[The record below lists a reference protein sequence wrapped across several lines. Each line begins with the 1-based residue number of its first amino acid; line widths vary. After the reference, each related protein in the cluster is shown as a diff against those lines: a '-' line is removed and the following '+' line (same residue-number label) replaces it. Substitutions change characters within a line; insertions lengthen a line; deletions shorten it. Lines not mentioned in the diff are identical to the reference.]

1 MILKQLLEQISLFA
15 DKVRTLKE
23 EKEAIELSLES
34 CKARISELETENS
47 SLKEQILSLN
57 AGNPSLNEQILSL
70 KEQILSLNAENSSL
84 KEQANLNLI
93 KVQEIV
99 DELKEILSKE

>member
-1 MILKQLLEQISLFA
+1 MTLEQLLEQISLFV
-15 DKVRTLKE
+15 DEVRTLKE

-34 CKARISELETENS
+34 YKTQISELETENS
-47 SLKEQILSLN
+47 ILN
-57 AGNPSLNEQILSL
+57 
-70 KEQILSLNAENSSL
+70 EQILSLNAENSSL

-99 DELKEILSKE
+99 NELKEILDKE

>member
-1 MILKQLLEQISLFA
+1 MTLEQLLEQISLFV
-15 DKVRTLKE
+15 DEVRTLKE

-34 CKARISELETENS
+34 YKTQISELETENS
-47 SLKEQILSLN
+47 ILN
-57 AGNPSLNEQILSL
+57 N
-70 KEQILSLNAENSSL
+70 QILSLNAENSSL

-99 DELKEILSKE
+99 NELKEILSKE

>member
-1 MILKQLLEQISLFA
+1 MTLEQLLEQINLFV
-15 DKVRTLKE
+15 DEVRTLKE

-34 CKARISELETENS
+34 YKTQISELETENS
-47 SLKEQILSLN
+47 ILN
-57 AGNPSLNEQILSL
+57 
-70 KEQILSLNAENSSL
+70 EQILSLNAENSSL

-99 DELKEILSKE
+99 NELKEILSKE

>member
-1 MILKQLLEQISLFA
+1 MTLEQLLEQINLFV
-15 DKVRTLKE
+15 DEVRTLKE

-34 CKARISELETENS
+34 YKTQISELET
-47 SLKEQILSLN
+47 
-57 AGNPSLNEQILSL
+57 
-70 KEQILSLNAENSSL
+70 ENSSL

-99 DELKEILSKE
+99 NELKEILNKE